1 MFKVRFLAISPAD
14 GGSERNSMKKIIALG
29 GPKKSG
35 KSGSREGIKGA
46 IKLIPGAPY
55 PYFVTGCP
63 DGEPAGFQEMVAV
76 DPAAA
81 RKLKEEYKYSL
92 GGFSKGFVDR
102 IVDSVR
108 GLADG
113 TEVQWAAVDLG
124 GVTSPEN
131 RRICSAG
138 VTHAVLI
145 VGDDP

>member
-1 MFKVRFLAISPAD
+1 MAKSSFLPRRNKGYFGQKVTKTLFGNSP
-14 GGSERNSMKKIIALG
+14 
-29 GPKKSG
+29 
-35 KSGSREGIKGA
+35 IKGA
-46 IKLIPGAPY
+46 IKMIPGTPY

-76 DPAAA
+76 DPVAA

-113 TEVQWAAVDLG
+113 TEVKWAG
-124 GVTSPEN
+124 
-131 RRICSAG
+131 
-138 VTHAVLI
+138 
-145 VGDDP
+145 

>member
-1 MFKVRFLAISPAD
+1 MVVSANTEMGGGHSFWDCCRMAKSSFLPRRNKGYFGKKVKKTLFGNSP
-14 GGSERNSMKKIIALG
+14 
-29 GPKKSG
+29 
-35 KSGSREGIKGA
+35 IKGA
-46 IKLIPGAPY
+46 IKMIPGTPY

-76 DPAAA
+76 DPVAA

-113 TEVQWAAVDLG
+113 TEVKWAG
-124 GVTSPEN
+124 
-131 RRICSAG
+131 
-138 VTHAVLI
+138 
-145 VGDDP
+145 